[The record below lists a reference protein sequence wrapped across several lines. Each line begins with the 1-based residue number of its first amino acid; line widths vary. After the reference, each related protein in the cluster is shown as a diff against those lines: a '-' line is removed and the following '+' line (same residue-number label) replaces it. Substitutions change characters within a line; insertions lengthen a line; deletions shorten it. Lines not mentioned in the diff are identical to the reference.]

1 MINAILQSFARLFAG
16 KLGLLALAFSLFV
29 GGGALVLADD
39 CDNWDR
45 MIIAGTRSG
54 DTRCYLRV
62 GGGATTK
69 QLGEARDYDYFL
81 LYLGY
86 SEATTTSGASYT
98 ITLSNT
104 SLRRP
109 KIVVT
114 TSYDEGVIA
123 GSGNVADKWYDFF
136 GSTNVGLSSQCLF
149 RSKISL
155 IEYQFEPTCG
165 SLLSYDVT
173 KILSNYFAVPVGSVV
188 ATNNDSNGD
197 YTLSFTPPDRG
208 AYVIGVSNWK
218 PSMRRRSRVI
228 GSYSIRVRKD

>member
-1 MINAILQSFARLFAG
+1 MINAMFQFFARLLTC

-45 MIIAGTRSG
+45 MIIAGSRSG
-54 DTRCYLRV
+54 DNRCYLRV
-62 GGGATTK
+62 GESARTK
-69 QLGEARDYDYFL
+69 QLEEARDYDYFL

-109 KIVVT
+109 KIVVS
-114 TSYDEGVIA
+114 TSYDEGVIT
-123 GSGNVADKWYDFF
+123 GFGNVADKWYDNF

-149 RSKISL
+149 RSKLSV
-155 IEYQFEPTCG
+155 IEYQFEPICAYLG
-165 SLLSYDVT
+165 SYDET
-173 KILSNYFAVPVGSVV
+173 KILSDYYAVPIGTVV
-188 ATNNDSNGD
+188 ARNNDQNRD
-197 YTLSFTPPDRG
+197 LTLSFVPPDRG

-218 PSMRRRSRVI
+218 PSMRRRNKVI